1 MMDIKATNG
10 GIACDKFSAQ
20 LKQFE
25 DHHGL
30 ADCLAASGPFLPMQ
44 QQLAFRYIL
53 EMDGGS
59 STWRFKNA
67 LLGGFLIFKVDSGNS
82 QFFYTNLEPFEHY
95 IPVDAENFEEDL
107 VKKIQWA
114 NEHPTDAKA
123 IADAG
128 ARFANEHLRDED
140 AHWAQQATL
149 GLYAS
154 KQHFKVTQDGPSMKR
169 FCCQD
174 ATNVQFPTGQKLSWL
189 VNDCVSLDPNCAQ
202 KAAMVDL
209 YTDLPKMLT
218 APSKLTTLAASPQG
232 AAAASSFG
240 AFETPPPEQTAKDM
254 HILVKK
260 LTDPEPL
267 RLDVNL
273 QDSVGDV
280 KALIQESLGI
290 APKAQQ
296 LVFRKKPLQ
305 EDEKSLEECCVTDG
319 ALLVLLVTEVADD
332 FNTDFT
338 TWDTERSANAEMLSG
353 DGNVLTCPKL
363 ARDYISIVTK
373 APLIQ
378 GTHYFQFTMHKIEDE
393 EWCGV
398 TPFPDQAK
406 NNPYPT
412 GLKGWIYYCGR
423 MGYGTY
429 GALQCIGAKGKPK
442 AAKVQPSGD
451 IIGMSIDLDE
461 RRIVFD
467 LNGVYQGGDTISAD
481 PMWILTTVDRPGD
494 KIEVNE
500 LPLSEMPVECRDRLR
515 SGEFPDPEFKPD
527 PPEIKRELT

>member
-1 MMDIKATNG
+1 MAAEEAN
-10 GIACDKFSAQ
+10 
-20 LKQFE
+20 KQ
-25 DHHGL
+25 
-30 ADCLAASGPFLPMQ
+30 A
-44 QQLAFRYIL
+44 
-53 EMDGGS
+53 
-59 STWRFKNA
+59 
-67 LLGGFLIFKVDSGNS
+67 
-82 QFFYTNLEPFEHY
+82 
-95 IPVDAENFEEDL
+95 
-107 VKKIQWA
+107 
-114 NEHPTDAKA
+114 
-123 IADAG
+123 
-128 ARFANEHLRDED
+128 
-140 AHWAQQATL
+140 
-149 GLYAS
+149 
-154 KQHFKVTQDGPSMKR
+154 
-169 FCCQD
+169 
-174 ATNVQFPTGQKLSWL
+174 
-189 VNDCVSLDPNCAQ
+189 
-202 KAAMVDL
+202 
-209 YTDLPKMLT
+209 
-218 APSKLTTLAASPQG
+218 
-232 AAAASSFG
+232 
-240 AFETPPPEQTAKDM
+240 PEQTAKDM

-338 TWDTERSANAEMLSG
+338 TWDTERSASAEMLSG